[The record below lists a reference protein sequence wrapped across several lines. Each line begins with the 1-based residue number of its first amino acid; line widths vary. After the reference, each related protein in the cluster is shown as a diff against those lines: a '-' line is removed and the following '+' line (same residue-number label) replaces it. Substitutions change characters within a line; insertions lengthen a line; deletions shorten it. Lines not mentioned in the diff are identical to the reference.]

1 MSNIDTPERDT
12 PNRVDESAEARPAR
26 TPVSR
31 RTLIKTAAG
40 AGAAVAAAGIVGF
53 TAGSATS
60 HKAAGGGGTS
70 LSAADAAAAAG
81 GPIMVH
87 LVDVAKGTV
96 EVFTPTVHTQ
106 ITDHDLATRIARAAG
121 N

>member
-1 MSNIDTPERDT
+1 MSNIDTPD
-12 PNRVDESAEARPAR
+12 RVDENAADRPAR

-40 AGAAVAAAGIVGF
+40 AGAAVAAAGFAGF
-53 TAGSATS
+53 AAGNSTS
-60 HKAAGGGGTS
+60 HKAAAGSGVE
-70 LSAADAAAAAG
+70 LSSADKAAAAG

-106 ITDHDLATRIARAAG
+106 ITDHDLAARIARAAAK
-121 N
+121 